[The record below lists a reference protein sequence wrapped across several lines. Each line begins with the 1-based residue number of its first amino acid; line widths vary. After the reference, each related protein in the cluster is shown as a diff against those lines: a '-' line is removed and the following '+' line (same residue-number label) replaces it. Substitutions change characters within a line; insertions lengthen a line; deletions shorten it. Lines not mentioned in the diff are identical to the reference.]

1 MLHIEQKSH
10 RPGAFGQRGVNR
22 ARERENSRELSGIA
36 AALSDPLVR
45 TMMRADRVDPAA
57 LEEALRGMARRLA
70 RRNRL
75 GEAPPRA

>member
-10 RPGAFGQRGVNR
+10 RPGTIGRRGVNPP
-22 ARERENSRELSGIA
+22 RERDKPRELSGIA
-36 AALSDPLVR
+36 AALADPLVR

-57 LEEALRGMARRLA
+57 LEQALRGMAGRLA
-70 RRNRL
+70 RRERL